1 MALEERPWSGTEVTL
16 VTENS
21 LFQSMD
27 MNHILLQLHGVPQGS
42 LLGPLLFIIYVNDI
56 QNSSSILSFI
66 LFADDSNLVY
76 THRDPAQ
83 LVSTLNTEL
92 INVANWIKA
101 NKLSLN
107 LQKTNYM
114 LFSNSITQLPN
125 QVIFSE
131 TVIKEVKS
139 TKFLGITIYNK
150 LSWKYHID
158 NVCKTVSRNI
168 GIINRVKQFLPLSV
182 LLTLY
187 QLLFYHT
194 LIMVY

>member
-1 MALEERPWSGTEVTL
+1 MI
-16 VTENS
+16 
-21 LFQSMD
+21 FKK
-27 MNHILLQLHGVPQGS
+27 
-42 LLGPLLFIIYVNDI
+42 
-56 QNSSSILSFI
+56 SSNILSFI
-66 LFADDSNLVY
+66 LFADDSNLFY

-139 TKFLGITIYNK
+139 MKFLGITIDDK

-158 NVCKTVSRNI
+158 NIRKTVSRNI

-187 QLLFYHT
+187 STFILPYLNYGIHT
-194 LIMVY
+194 SMGKLSWNKI

>member
-1 MALEERPWSGTEVTL
+1 MR
-16 VTENS
+16 
-21 LFQSMD
+21 
-27 MNHILLQLHGVPQGS
+27 GS
-42 LLGPLLFIIYVNDI
+42 PGKPILGPLLFIIYVNDI
-56 QNSSSILSFI
+56 QKSSNILSFI
-66 LFADDSNLVY
+66 LFADDSNLFY

-83 LVSTLNTEL
+83 LVSTLNAEL

-139 TKFLGITIYNK
+139 TKFLGITIDNK

-158 NVCKTVSRNI
+158 NICKTVSRNI

-187 QLLFYHT
+187 VQLLFYHT